1 MHSFDL
7 LFFLNI
13 NRGVFFQIVCIIC
26 AEASAVREVLVTH
39 NEVVY
44 YVYLH
49 HYFWHLVQFDYYF
62 ASNFICIYTVCFIL
76 FVLILLFS
84 CAESTIGDI
93 PESTMTSV

>member
-1 MHSFDL
+1 MALTSFSHNAAVLKQDNCILFDL

-44 YVYLH
+44 
-49 HYFWHLVQFDYYF
+49 
-62 ASNFICIYTVCFIL
+62 
-76 FVLILLFS
+76 
-84 CAESTIGDI
+84 
-93 PESTMTSV
+93 